1 MKPWPYHFLPSF
13 VFLYLA
19 AAVLLIGGTART
31 GAGITR
37 FGATLA
43 LIIAAGLPSAAET
56 VLAFDNRGTAARV
69 EKLTAVFRANPGPN
83 RTVASFLTSPR
94 DVYPAVVA
102 ADMKWAALFCCNYL
116 IAAAARAEEA
126 PAANRQAVE
135 AAGLAQAERVV
146 ATMRTRKPGVIV
158 IDAGSSKL
166 GFAHRRFYYLQWL
179 DARTGFADILRHYR
193 EIDPVGPF
201 RLFVR
206 E

>member
-1 MKPWPYHFLPSF
+1 
-13 VFLYLA
+13 
-19 AAVLLIGGTART
+19 
-31 GAGITR
+31 
-37 FGATLA
+37 
-43 LIIAAGLPSAAET
+43 
-56 VLAFDNRGTAARV
+56 
-69 EKLTAVFRANPGPN
+69 
-83 RTVASFLTSPR
+83 VASFLTSPR

-102 ADMKWAALFCCNYL
+102 ADMKWAAPFCCNYL

-135 AAGLAQAERVV
+135 AAGLAQSERVV